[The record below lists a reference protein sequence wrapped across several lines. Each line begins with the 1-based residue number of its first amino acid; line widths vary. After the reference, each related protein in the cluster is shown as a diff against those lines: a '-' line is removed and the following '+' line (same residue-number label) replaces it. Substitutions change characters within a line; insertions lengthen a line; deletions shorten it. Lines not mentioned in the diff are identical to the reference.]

1 MRKISFGTD
10 GWRGVIAD
18 DFTFENVKIV
28 AQAISEYVLENYENP
43 TIIVGYDYRFHS
55 ENFAKVCAEVLSS
68 NAIHVLLSKKP
79 IPTPALAHAVVKKGV
94 SGAIMITASHNPYY
108 YNGIKFIPHYGG
120 PANTQIT
127 DKIVKNVERIQK
139 EGLGSLNPDE
149 KLIEYFDHKEE
160 YINDVLNL
168 IDKKAFEGK
177 TLKVLVNPMYGC
189 GIGYV
194 DEALKRLGCEVK
206 VINNWRDPLFGGH
219 LPEPNLENMKDLL
232 EVINSEKFDLGL
244 ATDGDAD
251 RFGVVNPDGTYISA
265 NEVIFMLADYLIKT
279 RGKASSIA
287 RTVATTSM
295 LDKIA
300 QKHNMRCIETPVG
313 FKYIAECLMK
323 EDSLIGG
330 EESGGLSIKGHV
342 PEKDGILA
350 DLLVAEAV
358 AKLQKS
364 PKEILKS
371 IESEYGKLYNK
382 RIDVRTTSQKKE
394 EALERIK
401 NFGKSEVAGLRCV
414 EYRTRD
420 GLKVI
425 LEDMSWFLVR
435 PSGTEDLIRIY
446 GESPDGQKLEEILL
460 DVKSYLGL

>member
-1 MRKISFGTD
+1 MKKITFGTD

-18 DFTFENVKIV
+18 DFTFDNVKIV
-28 AQAISEYVLENYENP
+28 AQAISDYVLETYESP
-43 TIIVGYDYRFHS
+43 KIIVGYDYRFHS
-55 ENFAKVCAEVLSS
+55 ENFAKICAEILSS
-68 NAIHVLLSKKP
+68 NGIQVLFSQNP
-79 IPTPALAHAVVKKGV
+79 IPTPAVAHAVVKKGA

-127 DKIVKNVERIQK
+127 DKIIKNVERIQK
-139 EGLGSLNPDE
+139 EGLKDINPD
-149 KLIEYFDHKEE
+149 KDLIEYFDYKEE
-160 YINDVLNL
+160 YLNDILNL

-177 TLKVLVNPMYGC
+177 QLKVLVNPMYGC
-189 GIGYV
+189 GIGYI
-194 DEALKRLGCEVK
+194 DEALRRLGCDVK

-232 EVINSEKFDLGL
+232 EIIKTEEFDLGL

-251 RFGVVNPDGTYISA
+251 RFGVVNPDGQFISA
-265 NEVIFMLADYLIKT
+265 NEVIFMLTDYLINT
-279 RGKASSIA
+279 RGKASSVA

-295 LDKIA
+295 IDKIA
-300 QKHNMRCIETPVG
+300 QKHGMRCIETPVG

-323 EDSLIGG
+323 EDALIGG

-358 AKLQKS
+358 AKLEKS
-364 PKEILKS
+364 PREILDR
-371 IESEYGKLYNK
+371 IESEYGKLYSK
-382 RIDVRTTSQKKE
+382 RIDVRTTHSKKQ

-401 NFGKSEVAGLRCV
+401 NFGKDNVAGLRCL

-425 LEDMSWFLVR
+425 LEDEAWFLVR
-435 PSGTEDLIRIY
+435 ASGTEDLIRIY
-446 GESPDGQKLEEILL
+446 AESKDAKTLENILSE
-460 DVKSYLGL
+460 VKEYLGL